1 MIVCFRYADLLNTA
15 RLRPR
20 DYLETVLRIGWR
32 RGPEVC
38 MSDDAYRHLCLLY
51 APKIV
56 ATPTD
61 AAPTPPRLPVDS
73 CCH

>member
-15 RLRPR
+15 HSRPR

-32 RGPEVC
+32 RGPQVC

-51 APKIV
+51 APKKMTV
-56 ATPTD
+56 PVDKPA
-61 AAPTPPRLPVDS
+61 PPRVLVDS